1 MFNVT
6 VLKMRDI
13 VKYLVGFMIIIGI
26 IVYATR
32 FFAYKAENKD
42 DMIKSSWLEKTKIE
56 EKNDKSEND
65 KSENVK
71 VQSILM
77 WNLTSCLDKTIPA
90 MASTNEEYKKIEKE
104 NKEINN
110 KISSKNY
117 LEEFLKTEIST
128 IKGIEEIERENIT
141 VTDKTSVASNSD
153 SSKEDSNDSNSNE
166 DNKQESE
173 KITLAS
179 QDSVKTEVVTPN
191 PISENAN
198 VQYEKVKI
206 KTKQHII

>member
-32 FFAYKAENKD
+32 FFAYKAENKEYK
-42 DMIKSSWLEKTKIE
+42 IKSSWLEKNKIE
-56 EKNDKSEND
+56 EKKD

-71 VQSILM
+71 MQSISI

-90 MASTNEEYKKIEKE
+90 MASTNEEYNKIEKE
-104 NKEINN
+104 NQEINN
-110 KISSKNY
+110 KINNKNY
-117 LEEFLKTEIST
+117 LEEFLKTEISS
-128 IKGIEEIERENIT
+128 IKGIEEAEKENA
-141 VTDKTSVASNSD
+141 DKTSVASNSD

-166 DNKQESE
+166 K
-173 KITLAS
+173 KL
-179 QDSVKTEVVTPN
+179 
-191 PISENAN
+191 
-198 VQYEKVKI
+198 
-206 KTKQHII
+206 H